1 MEGPFFDGLLSVRT
15 GDDDMRHVRGNSIG
29 RRCAGFTLIE
39 LLVSIAIIGILIALL
54 LPAVQQAREAA
65 RRTVCKN
72 NLKQIGLALHNYESN
87 FGRFPIGSRSQNAF
101 GPSWWVG
108 ILPQLEQASLFG
120 LFDMTSNNN
129 GYPLLNPTNG
139 KLVSGVVINTMLCPS
154 SPLPTTVLVGTY
166 SITRPSYVGV
176 SGATNDGGFS
186 EPRVSSCCIPTA
198 NGQISAGGFLIPN
211 ASLKH
216 NDLSRDGL
224 THILAV
230 SETSNF
236 AVDSAGALKNVDAG
250 YPVGWITGTAAAGTP
265 PTYNNLPFNPP
276 SWNLTTI
283 RYRPNSREYDRPGIR
298 DNHGPNNPLL
308 SAHSGGVNG
317 LLADGSVR
325 FIGDSID
332 LQILKGLATR
342 DDGGTVDDF

>member
-1 MEGPFFDGLLSVRT
+1 
-15 GDDDMRHVRGNSIG
+15 MRHDRDASIG
-29 RRCAGFTLIE
+29 CRRAGFTLIE
-39 LLVSIAIIGILIALL
+39 LLISIAIIGILIALL
-54 LPAVQQAREAA
+54 LPAVQQVREAA
-65 RRTVCKN
+65 RRTACKN
-72 NLKQIGLALHNYESN
+72 NLKQIGLAFHTYESN

-139 KLVSGVVINTMLCPS
+139 KLASGVVIGTMLCPS
-154 SPLPTTVLVGTY
+154 SPLPTAVLVGGY
-166 SITRPSYVGV
+166 SLTRPSYVGI
-176 SGATNDGGFS
+176 SGATNEDGFPES
-186 EPRVSSCCIPTA
+186 RVSSCCTPTP

-236 AVDSAGALKNVDAG
+236 AVDSAGALKNVDGG
-250 YPVGWITGTAAAGTP
+250 YPVGWITGTSASGTP
-265 PTYNNLPFNPP
+265 PKYNAAFSPS

-325 FIGDSID
+325 FIGESID